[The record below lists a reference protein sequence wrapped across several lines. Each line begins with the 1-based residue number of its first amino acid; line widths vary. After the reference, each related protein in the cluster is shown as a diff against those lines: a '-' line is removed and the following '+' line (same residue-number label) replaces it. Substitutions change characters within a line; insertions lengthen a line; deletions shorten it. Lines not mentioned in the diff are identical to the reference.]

1 MAKEKKIEV
10 KEGLPAWMGTYGD
23 MVTLLLCFF
32 VLLFASSS
40 VDAAKFQAI
49 AASFNDEIV
58 VVQGGSGNGE
68 GNMVGS
74 GIMELPN
81 VDRSIHD
88 SKENFKKQ
96 TEELN
101 QMASEF
107 KTYFAE
113 NNLSEDV
120 DVQVEDSYV
129 KLNFK
134 DGILF
139 DSGKYELT
147 EYSKV
152 ILSDVSEQLLEYPE
166 SDIII
171 EGHTD
176 NIPMSTS
183 EIPNNW
189 YLSANRALA
198 VLTFFIEHGISPEH
212 LSAEGKGEYEP
223 IADNNTAEGRAQNRR
238 VEIKIMSSYA
248 SQ

>member
-1 MAKEKKIEV
+1 MAKDKKIIINM
-10 KEGLPAWMGTYGD
+10 GLPAWMGTYGD
-23 MVTLLLCFF
+23 LVTLLLCFF

-49 AASFNDEIV
+49 AASFNDETVII
-58 VVQGGSGNGE
+58 QGGSGNSN

-74 GIMELPN
+74 GIMQLPN

-96 TEELN
+96 REEIS
-101 QMASEF
+101 QMASDF

-120 DVQVEDSYV
+120 SVEVEDSYV

-139 DSGKYELT
+139 PSGQDVLT
-147 EYSKV
+147 NESME
-152 ILSDVSEQLLEYPE
+152 ILGDVAVQLLEYE
-166 SDIII
+166 DSDIII

-176 NIPMSTS
+176 NVPISTIR
-183 EIPNNW
+183 IPNNW
-189 YLSANRALA
+189 YLSANRSLA
-198 VLTFFIEHGISPEH
+198 VLTFFINSGIPPDK

-248 SQ
+248 SE

>member
-1 MAKEKKIEV
+1 MAKEKKIIIE
-10 KEGLPAWMGTYGD
+10 EGLAEWMGTYGD
-23 MVTLLLCFF
+23 LVTLLLCFF

-40 VDAAKFQAI
+40 VDAAKFQAM
-49 AASFNDEIV
+49 AASFNDDIV
-58 VVQGGSGNGE
+58 VIQGGSGNGE
-68 GNMVGS
+68 GPMVGS
-74 GIMELPN
+74 GIMQLPN

-96 TEELN
+96 AEELN
-101 QMASEF
+101 KMASDF

-120 DVQVEDSYV
+120 SVEIEDSYV

-139 DSGKYELT
+139 DSGKSDLT
-147 EYSKV
+147 EYSMSILADV
-152 ILSDVSEQLLEYPE
+152 VVQLSDYTDSE
-166 SDIII
+166 III

-176 NIPMSTS
+176 NMPISTADN
-183 EIPNNW
+183 PNNW

-198 VLTFFIEHGISPEH
+198 VLTFFIDNGVSPSM
-212 LSAEGKGEYEP
+212 LSAEGKGEFDP
-223 IADNNTAEGRAQNRR
+223 ISDNTTADGRAQNRR

-248 SQ
+248 SE

>member
-1 MAKEKKIEV
+1 MAKERKVVINM
-10 KEGLPAWMGTYGD
+10 GLPAWMGTYGD

-49 AASFNDEIV
+49 AASFNDDLV
-58 VVQGGSGNGE
+58 VIQGGSGNGE
-68 GNMVGS
+68 GAMVGS
-74 GIMELPN
+74 GIMQLPN

-96 TEELN
+96 QEELN
-101 QMASEF
+101 QMASDF

-120 DVQVEDSYV
+120 SVEVEDSYV

-139 DSGKYELT
+139 PSGQDKLTEESMRILQDVTVQLT
-147 EYSKV
+147 EYT
-152 ILSDVSEQLLEYPE
+152 D

-176 NIPMSTS
+176 NLPISTN
-183 EIPNNW
+183 ENPNNW

-198 VLTFFIEHGISPEH
+198 VLSFFIDNGISPDK
-212 LSAEGKGEYEP
+212 LSAEGKGEYAP
-223 IADNNTAEGRAQNRR
+223 IADNNTDEGRAQNRR

-248 SQ
+248 SE